1 MAYIFDPIRNTF
13 VDDEDTSLGNKL
25 ALNDEEFEKLLKI
38 PGVFR
43 ASEAPQP
50 PPRQE
55 VLDREAINRFI
66 RDNRAQGGMIGGG
79 VISGEDYGN
88 RTGFVEPKL
97 IVGGSRTPLEFRGMF
112 GVRTNATVP
121 TNTPGYLGKSGE
133 QAVFAT
139 KTDAQRFINEDLD
152 SLIRAGRAR
161 FTGYSKEYTKSL
173 EDIKSYVKSQGG
185 PSKLFLSDLVEMF
198 GDPTETETGRDAKTE
213 ARIKKALGND
223 YNKLIKG
230 GEQLKT
236 TQADKIKFNK
246 LVLDVNRGDLPILA
260 LGSDSRGTTQNIK
273 KFLTEA
279 NKKRFD
285 KLLPKLRA
293 INSRIS
299 QPRQKYTTEDIQTI
313 SETTTKTFNKMEK
326 KYPAAS
332 LDRGYLLKTGK
343 SFNDKSYILSQIDR
357 HIGEGGNLYKHVS
370 GDTYKNIK
378 FRNNQTGKLITYN
391 NIDIT
396 NPEFKEAADRYN
408 EVKKLRN
415 IKIDDPR
422 NPDKTITLDKALQE
436 GGDKIVLDHLDEV
449 GKNPL
454 KKLVITNQKAN
465 LAGQIKGL
473 TQNEIDAIGRGQNL
487 SFVDNIKRYKKY
499 AERILTRKAAD
510 PDFKIK
516 SPTETIKEKTG
527 TFRGEAQAIK
537 SKMDNFR
544 SLTSRVPGGA
554 VVLSPVDF
562 TLSMFAGLPLTE
574 SLASA
579 GSYLLKDP
587 LIGKTVN
594 IPLAIAQD
602 MQDPDKTFERAQ
614 ERQGKFKDFLEGVT
628 GIDQDEP
635 FASELREKLLNM
647 EAGDQP
653 DIDPFQAAEG
663 GRAGFSNGGATGM
676 SSDEFVK
683 ELEYYFTNPD
693 ADLPKATTFRETM
706 NPIEILN
713 DMIDPRNY
721 PYIADRLAKTGIR
734 IGEFGLRVLPA
745 VGKLIGDITTKPSFK
760 VQGKTGT
767 GYIQDYDQM
776 PKSAKIK
783 GTGIFSEFLD
793 NLIGTEMTEGISRA
807 TGLDDLIKMEDQ
819 KMKDRRTTVGPKVL
833 ADTLTLGMEFTAPI
847 FPGLK
852 LLKSYAK
859 ARNLPVDD
867 TTKQLLE
874 KEIKDTLDK
883 NGISRRDFMKTA
895 GAGASLVIAK
905 MLGFGDEFTK
915 ATKVVRPTVE
925 QTATGG
931 VPPYFFELVKKIK
944 KSGRTLE
951 PEFDPRVENNM
962 QLGDYVMRENT
973 STGEI
978 SIQKVKEGGMNVGD
992 EVMDGVISEET
1003 ITYKPGEFIT
1013 GADGKP
1019 VRTADE
1025 YEEFTTKPDI
1035 NDDGKMKDVEPG
1047 LDSIEEIIEL
1057 MPNQL
1062 KMSDLEAAGYNVNA
1076 FPDNIKQLLIDD
1088 LQKID

>member
-25 ALNDEEFEKLLKI
+25 ALNDEEFEELLKI

-43 ASEAPQP
+43 ASEAMQP

-66 RDNRAQGGMIGGG
+66 RDNRAQGGIIGGG

-721 PYIADRLAKTGIR
+721 PYVADRLAKTGIR

-992 EVMDGVISEET
+992 EVMEGTISEET
-1003 ITYKPGEFIT
+1003 ITYKPGEFII